1 MIWTYRKISWRYFLS
16 KMLLRIG
23 KGYIFATVIQRVT
36 LENDNLFK
44 VQNKTVI
51 RYGTRLQSSKPRFGG
66 FYL

>member
-23 KGYIFATVIQRVT
+23 KGFIFATVIQRVT

-51 RYGTRLQSSKPRFGG
+51 RYGTRLQSSKPQFGD